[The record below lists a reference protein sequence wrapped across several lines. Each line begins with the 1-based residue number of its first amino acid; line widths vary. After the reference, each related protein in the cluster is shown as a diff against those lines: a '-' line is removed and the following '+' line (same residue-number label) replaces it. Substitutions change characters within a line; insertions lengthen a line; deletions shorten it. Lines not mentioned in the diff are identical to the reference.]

1 MTPVQS
7 TIKLKVKEKKKSI
20 LGFIP
25 LWFAGFTKVS
35 VNSDHQQIQIYY
47 QHISIVNR
55 VFLREWTYQNLMKLF
70 SLSPYLLLCS
80 PQRIILAHLV
90 CLRNSPTG
98 SCSVEVG
105 HFESQQ
111 CSGKYYAIP
120 LWVYGKLACIDYNT
134 ALHKYFV
141 HLHIYMKERDRTAN
155 TCHCIAA
162 Y

>member
-25 LWFAGFTKVS
+25 LWFTGFTKVS

-90 CLRNSPTG
+90 CLRNSTQAPAQWRWDILNHNSVPENTMPSLCG
-98 SCSVEVG
+98 SM
-105 HFESQQ
+105 ES
-111 CSGKYYAIP
+111 S
-120 LWVYGKLACIDYNT
+120 LALTTTLPY
-134 ALHKYFV
+134 LYFV